1 MFPGFAARLL
11 SEVKM
16 LYSEKFLY
24 NKSREFVIPVNIIDS
39 PERNF
44 ITFIGATVLVGC
56 FKNNDSYWISRKD
69 WEESGPD
76 IILKKCTN
84 ILK

>member
-16 LYSEKFLY
+16 IYSEKFGS
-24 NKSREFVIPVNIIDS
+24 NKSRPFLNYNNIIDS

-44 ITFIGATVLVGC
+44 ITFLGATVLAGC

-69 WEESGPD
+69 WEEEGPN
-76 IILKKCTN
+76 IILKKCPN
-84 ILK
+84 ILL

>member
-16 LYSEKFLY
+16 IYSEKFGS
-24 NKSREFVIPVNIIDS
+24 NKSRPFLNYNNIIDS

-44 ITFIGATVLVGC
+44 ITFLGATVLAEC
-56 FKNNDSYWISRKD
+56 YKNNDSYWISRKD